1 MFSLAMPGRS
11 IYKGAFAFL
20 IFLVPSMV
28 SETPQYPSSDLIKID
43 GDSIVREDMSKV
55 TRIFYAKLNA
65 GLFVNPEN
73 NTTESMPSSTPNI
86 RDIGKSKTLST
97 AEENTA
103 VSLGDNSKESNSSV
117 ISTPEVNGSDTGQIH
132 GKSFLVYNEERAYI
146 FAGEE
151 SVSTELTTAE
161 VCETSML
168 YDDVA
173 TTLEETASE
182 EEYSS
187 EDLPES
193 ASLIAEIDY
202 PCDGCGDQGEADIP
216 VKEAYYGRPRVSVQM
231 FMPPEDSQFYL
242 SSSTLQDLWQ
252 NHINA
257 ADDIP
262 YEIVDMAPSDL
273 VEYFLPPPDPTFVVP
288 VMSSSSSRISPNF
301 PGYFEDNTQI
311 PSHTPT
317 PVHVL
322 PRPPLFEASGGQ
334 FRPVYTTP
342 FYPTSSGSVGQ
353 VLQPPQ
359 VSNISAGHLP
369 AQARTPESGNQP
381 FAPGLENVVGRIPPS
396 YVIHTPSNMPTPVL
410 INAMAD
416 VLPEFQGQ
424 PPHGSP
430 MVPFQPA
437 SYGGGIIVNSHSD
450 RGHPSTNP
458 DLTEADETRVVIRL
472 KPGQSQVQTND
483 ETDEYSEIDL
493 NNGQRIRI
501 RIAEDNQPKFSEP
514 RIPDQ
519 AQNPQSQL
527 PSNIDNRPPQ
537 SQVPPDA
544 KTRPPQTQPSPNRP
558 LQIRPQPDTPQFN
571 RPVTGQ
577 PQQGISNPSPRFPRP
592 RPQPSGSRKTPPRQ
606 RRPNQGVVH
615 AGVLPVMPIV
625 NVGVPRPADDRLS
638 VSDLQKMKGDF
649 ESFIDGMMTKAMGNM
664 YQPNTG
670 MNTYQANSGGN
681 MYQSNTGTNMYQ
693 SNSGGNMYQ
702 SNQGGNKGNIFNK
715 GMLNDLANK
724 FNKGEMEN
732 LANKFNK
739 DMGGLANKLNKD
751 ISGLANKFNK
761 GMGDLSN
768 EITPIIDDVKKK
780 LQRLVNP
787 LQTKVESSFDS
798 TVSIL
803 QSFFGNVLPRDYYE
817 KVLTSLAILAFLA
830 FVFVRFLIMY
840 NSLNSSIT
848 FGFLGKTSELLNY
861 LKESDQFQVAY
872 ELAADVYESIE
883 KWSEDQMGLPSGLSK
898 LPFASS
904 VSDYI
909 FGKPETKEV
918 QDPVDAGFTRKTLY
932 LTAANETQ
940 VTDAPDSSATNP
952 SLTLIDEAES
962 AARLGV
968 ALVDFTWQFGRRAHP
983 GSGASCLQRPLC
995 ELNSISDRQRGVS
1008 SLAFPLFR

>member
-1 MFSLAMPGRS
+1 MPGRS
-11 IYKGAFAFL
+11 ICKGSFAFL

-28 SETPQYPSSDLIKID
+28 SETPQHTSSDIIKID

-65 GLFVNPEN
+65 GLFVNPEDKTSESTTL
-73 NTTESMPSSTPNI
+73 NT
-86 RDIGKSKTLST
+86 RDLGKSEMFSV
-97 AEENTA
+97 EENTA
-103 VSLGDNSKESNSSV
+103 VSLGDNSKDRNSSV
-117 ISTPEVNGSDTGQIH
+117 MSTPEGKVSDTGELL
-132 GKSFLVYNEERAYI
+132 GKSFPVHDEERAYV
-146 FAGEE
+146 FTAEE
-151 SVSTELTTAE
+151 FVSTSTELTTTE
-161 VCETSML
+161 VCETSTL
-168 YDDVA
+168 YDDIA
-173 TTLEETASE
+173 TTSEEIGSE

-187 EDLPES
+187 DDLPES
-193 ASLIAEIDY
+193 APLTAENDY
-202 PCDGCGDQGEADIP
+202 PCDECGDQGKANIP
-216 VKEAYYGRPRVSVQM
+216 VKEALYGRPRVSVQM
-231 FMPPEDSQFYL
+231 FKPPEDSQFYL

-301 PGYFEDNTQI
+301 PGYFEGNMQM

-342 FYPTSSGSVGQ
+342 FYPTSPGSVHH

-369 AQARTPESGNQP
+369 AEARTPESGNQP
-381 FAPGLENVVGRIPPS
+381 FVPGLENVVGRIPPS

-416 VLPEFQGQ
+416 VLPEFQGR

-430 MVPFQPA
+430 LGPFQPA
-437 SYGGGIIVNSHSD
+437 SHGGGIIVNSHSE
-450 RGHPSTNP
+450 RGRPSTNP
-458 DLTEADETRVVIRL
+458 ELTEAEETRVVIRL
-472 KPGQSQVQTND
+472 KPGQSQEQTDD
-483 ETDEYSEIDL
+483 ETDGYSEIDL
-493 NNGQRIRI
+493 SNGQKIRI
-501 RIAEDNQPKFSEP
+501 RIAEDTDPAFSGP

-527 PSNIDNRPPQ
+527 PSSIENRPPQ
-537 SQVPPDA
+537 NQAPPSA

-558 LQIRPQPDTPQFN
+558 LQTRPQQDSPQFT
-571 RPVTGQ
+571 RPAPGR
-577 PQQGISNPSPRFPRP
+577 PQQSIPNPSSRFPRP
-592 RPQPSGSRKTPPRQ
+592 RPQPSGSRKRPPQQ

-649 ESFIDGMMTKAMGNM
+649 ESFINGMMTKGGGNM

-670 MNTYQANSGGN
+670 MSMYQANSGGN
-681 MYQSNTGTNMYQ
+681 MYQSNTGTNMHQ
-693 SNSGGNMYQ
+693 SSSGGNMYQ

-715 GMLNDLANK
+715 GMLDDLANK

-739 DMGGLANKLNKD
+739 EMGSLANKLNKD

-798 TVSIL
+798 TVGIL
-803 QSFFGNVLPRDYYE
+803 QSFFGDVLPRDYYE

-840 NSLNSSIT
+840 NSLSSSVT

-872 ELAADVYESIE
+872 ELAADVYDSIE
-883 KWSEDQMGLPSGLSK
+883 KWSEAQMGLPSGFSK

-909 FGKPETKEV
+909 FGEAETKEV
-918 QDPVDAGFTRKTLY
+918 RDPAGVEFKRKTLY
-932 LTAANETQ
+932 LPATNETQ
-940 VTDAPDSSATNP
+940 VTDSPGSSATN
-952 SLTLIDEAES
+952 STLTLIDEAES

-983 GSGASCLQRPLC
+983 ASGASCLQRPLC